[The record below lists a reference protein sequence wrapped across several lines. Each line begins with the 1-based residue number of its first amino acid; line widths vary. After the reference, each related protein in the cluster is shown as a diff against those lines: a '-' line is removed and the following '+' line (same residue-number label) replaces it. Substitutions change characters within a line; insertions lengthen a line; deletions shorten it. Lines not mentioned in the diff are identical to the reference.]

1 MSWDILGEAA
11 STGSSFYLVALDYAF
26 LFLHTGLIFF
36 NLLGWA
42 WIKTRRLNLLSIM
55 LTVSA
60 WFVFAPWYGL
70 GYCPCTDWHWQVK
83 EALGQ
88 TDLPNNYLT
97 YLFDTWT
104 GIAISDA
111 TAELLAW
118 SCLAPALAASVALN
132 LKSLKARRAKERQS

>member
-1 MSWDILGEAA
+1 MSYHFLDLA
-11 STGSSFYLVALDYAF
+11 FLVAHSA
-26 LFLHTGLIFF
+26 LIAF

-42 WIKTRRLNLLSIM
+42 WPKTRRLNLISIL
-55 LTVSA
+55 LTVAS
-60 WFVFAPWYGL
+60 WLVLAPWYGL

-118 SCLAPALAASVALN
+118 SCLTPALTASVALN